1 MSMPGAFV
9 IFGATGDLARRML
22 FPSLYFLDA
31 DGLLPSGLKIV
42 GAARSKHTDAEFRRD
57 VEGWV
62 KERAGAFFSKEAW
75 AAFAERLVYSPGD
88 ATDPNTYSGLKEKL
102 KGGHGGALFYLST
115 SPALYIPIVEG
126 LAAQG
131 LTDEPN
137 GVMVEK
143 PIGKSFATC
152 EQINAAIARHFSES
166 RTFRIDHYLGKETVQ
181 NLIALRFANALFE
194 PLWNRHAIDHVQIT
208 VAETLGVEGRFGY
221 YDEYGATRDMVQNHL
236 LQLLCLIAMEPPTN
250 MRADSVRSEKVK
262 VLRALRHIN
271 EYELRDRTIRGQYTR
286 GVVGEQMVPGYIEE
300 EGGKPSNTE
309 TFVAIC
315 AHVDN
320 WRWAGVPFYL
330 RTGKRLPTR
339 HSQIVIQF
347 RDVPHSIFNG
357 SPLTANRLTITLQP
371 EEDISLTI
379 MNKTPT
385 LTQGG
390 YELQPL
396 SLNLSLLDAFKG
408 EKRRRIAY
416 ERLLLEAINNNSTLF
431 VHREE
436 SEAAWRWIDGIMD
449 GWARTGMRPHPYQ
462 AGTWGPPNALKIPEN
477 NGHSWYE

>member
-31 DGLLPSGLKIV
+31 DGLLPPDLRII
-42 GAARSKHTDAEFRRD
+42 GAARSSHSDAEFRKD
-57 VEGWV
+57 VEAWV
-62 KERAGAFFSKEAW
+62 RERAGEYFSETAW
-75 AAFAERLVYSPGD
+75 TAFAKRLDYQAGD
-88 ATDPNTYSGLKEKL
+88 ATDSKTYASLRGKIN
-102 KGGHGGALFYLST
+102 GAAGGALFYLST
-115 SPALYIPIVEG
+115 SPALYIPIVKG
-126 LAAQG
+126 LAEVG
-131 LTDEPN
+131 LTHSPN
-137 GVMVEK
+137 GVIVEK
-143 PIGKSFATC
+143 PIGKSGATC
-152 EQINAAIARHFSES
+152 DAINSAIAEHFAEN

-194 PLWNRHAIDHVQIT
+194 PLWNRHSIEHVQIT

-236 LQLLCLIAMEPPTN
+236 LQLLCLIAMEPPHD
-250 MRADSVRSEKVK
+250 MRPESVRSEKVK
-262 VLRALRHIN
+262 VLRSLRPIRDA
-271 EYELRDRTIRGQYTR
+271 ELMAKTVRGQYVR
-286 GVVGEQMVPGYIEE
+286 GVSEGKSVPGYSEE
-300 EGGKPSNTE
+300 EGGKPSDTE
-309 TFVAIC
+309 TFVALC

-347 RDVPHSIFNG
+347 RDVPHSIFTG
-357 SPLTANRLTITLQP
+357 APLMANRLTITLQP
-371 EEDISLTI
+371 EESIAFTI

-416 ERLLLEAINNNSTLF
+416 ERLLLEAISDNSTLF
-431 VHREE
+431 VRRDEAD
-436 SEAAWRWIDGIMD
+436 AAWLWIDRIIE
-449 GWARTGMRPHPYQ
+449 GWARTAIRPAPYP
-462 AGTWGPPNALKIPEN
+462 AGSWGPAGAFALTER